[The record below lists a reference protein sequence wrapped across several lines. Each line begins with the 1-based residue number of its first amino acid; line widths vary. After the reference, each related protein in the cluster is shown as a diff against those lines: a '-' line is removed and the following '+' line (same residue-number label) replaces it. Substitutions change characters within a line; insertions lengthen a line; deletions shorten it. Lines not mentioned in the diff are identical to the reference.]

1 MNNKIKLALAIV
13 GAGTAVAWGMNRK
26 KKMQK
31 KTFTAPDG
39 NKYGE
44 NQLYRT
50 FDNKLYKNGKEIH
63 FETPSME
70 HHHSGNHS
78 FDEQAGSSIPKNYEA
93 VNKDINYHQKGV
105 RHH

>member
-1 MNNKIKLALAIV
+1 MNNKIKIALALV
-13 GAGTAVAWGMNRK
+13 GAGTAVAWGMKRK

-39 NKYGE
+39 NIYEE
-44 NQLYRT
+44 NKIYRT
-50 FDNKLYKNGKEIH
+50 FDDRLYKNGKEIH
-63 FETPSME
+63 FETPATQE
-70 HHHSGNHS
+70 NTSGNHA
-78 FDEQAGSSIPKNYEA
+78 FDDQAGSIPKNYET